1 MILGFSKVT
10 ATVLLF
16 GFGLLGSGMLIQVFR
31 GAFVNRIK
39 DMYWIGDTPFLNLM
53 NVEYN
58 IIALVIMIT
67 GIICVFISAAE
78 ARSQKVSSE

>member
-1 MILGFSKVT
+1 MGFSKVT

-16 GFGLLGSGMLIQVFR
+16 GIGLLASGMLMQIFK
-31 GAFVNRIK
+31 GTLVNRVK
-39 DMYWIGDTPFLNLM
+39 DLFWIDDTPFLNLM

-58 IIALVIMIT
+58 ILPIIIMVA

-78 ARSQKVSSE
+78 ARSKKVSYQ

>member
-1 MILGFSKVT
+1 MGFSKVT

-16 GFGLLGSGMLIQVFR
+16 GIGLLASGMLMQIFK
-31 GAFVNRIK
+31 GTLVNRIK
-39 DMYWIGDTPFLNLM
+39 DLFWIDDTPFLNLM

-58 IIALVIMIT
+58 ILPIIIMVA

-78 ARSQKVSSE
+78 ARSKKVSYQ